1 MKEYKLKINGNQ
13 YNVSVEGAETGNA
26 TVLVNGKQYN
36 VGIEGLSKPAAKPV
50 VAKPAVVAAPTP
62 AAPAKTGGSAVKS
75 PLPGVILD
83 VKLREGDRVKEGQC
97 VMILEAMKME
107 NNIDA
112 HRSGKLTRIIKRQG
126 DAILEGD
133 ELFVIE

>member
-1 MKEYKLKINGNQ
+1 MKEYKIKINGNP
-13 YNVSVEGAETGNA
+13 YEVSIEGAETGNA
-26 TVLVNGKQYN
+26 TVSVNGTQYK
-36 VGIEGLSKPAAKPV
+36 VEIADQ
-50 VAKPAVVAAPTP
+50 VVAAPKPITP
-62 AAPAKTGGSAVKS
+62 KVVVAATPVAAAPKTGGSAMRS

-83 VKLREGDRVKEGQC
+83 VKLREGDEVKQGQC

-112 HRSGKLTRIIKRQG
+112 HKTGKLTRIIKRQG
-126 DAILEGD
+126 DAVLESD